1 MLLEKSIPSLGEK
14 MKKMKTLVGAL
25 IVTFFASS
33 AYADNSVVVSGR
45 VTNITPVYTQVTVQ
59 QPTQVCRNVEV
70 PVYGTVQGGG
80 DAAGNAL
87 LGMIIG
93 GVIGDAVSGGNGN
106 ATAGGAVIGGIIGAD
121 RAQNGNRQVVTGYRT
136 EQQCS
141 TQYANVRE
149 TIVNEYDITYNVQG
163 QNITIRVNRVQ
174 GERAYRGQTNRF
186 RIRYQLID

>member
-1 MLLEKSIPSLGEK
+1 

-121 RAQNGNRQVVTGYRT
+121 RAQNGNRQVGRCPTRWGMPVLHQAHRLQGR
-136 EQQCS
+136 EQMQ
-141 TQYANVRE
+141 
-149 TIVNEYDITYNVQG
+149 VQ
-163 QNITIRVNRVQ
+163 T
-174 GERAYRGQTNRF
+174 
-186 RIRYQLID
+186 

>member
-1 MLLEKSIPSLGEK
+1 
-14 MKKMKTLVGAL
+14 MKNLFVVLV
-25 IVTFFASS
+25 VTFFASS

-59 QPTQVCRNVEV
+59 QPTQVCRSVEV

-80 DAAGNAL
+80 AAGNAL

-141 TQYANVRE
+141 TQYTNARE